1 MAENVLG
8 EPADIPDEVSD
19 GETADSTT
27 DYIPPQHLGLQTDP
41 LSERKVS
48 TWKCSPTTIP
58 RNVPVSIFLIFLYF
72 PIGSHCLL

>member
-1 MAENVLG
+1 MTQQLLWLAEQQPVAENVLG

-48 TWKCSPTTIP
+48 TWECSPTMK
-58 RNVPVSIFLIFLYF
+58 FLEVFQWVYF
-72 PIGSHCLL
+72 